1 MAVVIN
7 EVEVSP
13 AERKAEKVVEAKSGG
28 EQPTPDEHE
37 INRLVEQQISRCER
51 VWAH

>member
-1 MAVVIN
+1 MAVTVN

-13 AERKAEKVVEAKSGG
+13 AEQKPEPAPEKGAG
-28 EQPTPDEHE
+28 EPPSPDE
-37 INRLVEQQISRCER
+37 IQRMLEQQISRCER

>member
-7 EVEVSP
+7 EVDVVP
-13 AERKAEKVVEAKSGG
+13 AERKTEKVVETKSGG
-28 EQPTPDEHE
+28 EQSTPSEHD
-37 INRLVEQQISRCER
+37 INRLVEQQTSRCER

>member
-1 MAVVIN
+1 MAVTVN

-13 AERKAEKVVEAKSGG
+13 ATEAKPEPTEQRGGG
-28 EQPTPDEHE
+28 ESTPPSPQE
-37 INRLVEQQISRCER
+37 IQRLVEQQMSRCER

>member
-13 AERKAEKVVEAKSGG
+13 AERKTEKVVEAKAGG
-28 EQPTPDEHE
+28 EQPPDEHE
-37 INRLVEQQISRCER
+37 INRLVEQQVSRCER

>member
-1 MAVVIN
+1 MAVTVN

-13 AERKAEKVVEAKSGG
+13 AERKAEPVAEKGGG
-28 EQPTPDEHE
+28 ESAPPSPEEMQ
-37 INRLVEQQISRCER
+37 RMLEQQLSRCER

>member
-1 MAVVIN
+1 MAVTVN

-13 AERKAEKVVEAKSGG
+13 AESKSEAGG
-28 EQPTPDEHE
+28 ERGGGESAPPSPQE
-37 INRLVEQQISRCER
+37 IQRLVEQQMSRCER